1 MKEIVLA
8 LEGYIPPNSIDNLLQ
23 PMVQKLPI
31 ISEIDDD
38 DTVGF
43 QVCKPRIFTY
53 QQLERATQ
61 EKMAKEGQVIAC
73 HTVQDWTEQLEKAQ
87 KSKQL
92 IVVDFTASWC
102 PPSVFMSPILA
113 ELAKNMPNVT
123 FLMVDVD
130 ELRSVAFDWAVEALP
145 TFLLLKEGK

>member
-8 LEGYIPPNSIDNLLQ
+8 LKGYIPPNSIDNLLQ

-61 EKMAKEGQVIAC
+61 DSEEYRQISKKSDIYAFGIVLLELITGRKAKDKGVNI
-73 HTVQDWTEQLEKAQ
+73 VDW
-87 KSKQL
+87 
-92 IVVDFTASWC
+92 V
-102 PPSVFMSPILA
+102 
-113 ELAKNMPNVT
+113 
-123 FLMVDVD
+123 
-130 ELRSVAFDWAVEALP
+130 
-145 TFLLLKEGK
+145 